1 MQKLQEK
8 WVQSLGWEDTLE
20 WKFLIPSRILAWRIP
35 WREEPGSLSPWGH
48 KESDTTEW
56 LSARSRRR
64 TSLLSKTYC
73 RCISRTSPVVQWLR
87 ICCQGREH
95 SFHAWS
101 WKILPAAEQLSPW
114 ATITDSVLRCARAYA
129 PQRKSHYNEKPHT
142 YNEKHRNEVTPSLT
156 TTRESPCDSAKAQHS
171 QK

>member
-1 MQKLQEK
+1 MQKMQEK

-20 WKFLIPSRILAWRIP
+20 WKFSIHSRILAWRIP

-56 LSARSRRR
+56 LSTRSRR

-73 RCISRTSPVVQWLR
+73 KCRSRTSLVVQWLR

-95 SFHAWS
+95 RFHAWS

-114 ATITDSVLRCARAYA
+114 ATITDSGALEAML
-129 PQRKSHYNEKPHT
+129 HNEKATTMKSPHT
-142 YNEKHRNEVTPSLT
+142 TMKWHLLSPQLERARVHQQRPST
-156 TTRESPCDSAKAQHS
+156 VKN
-171 QK
+171 K